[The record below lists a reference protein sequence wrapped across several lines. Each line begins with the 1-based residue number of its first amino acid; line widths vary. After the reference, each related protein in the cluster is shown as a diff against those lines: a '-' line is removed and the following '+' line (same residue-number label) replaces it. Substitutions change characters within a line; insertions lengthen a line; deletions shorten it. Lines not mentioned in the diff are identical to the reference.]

1 MARIDYKVSVTPIES
16 TASTADGGPMQ
27 TETLSANV
35 RKSLGG
41 GQSDLTWAGND
52 TTEWNAGV
60 PTCITS
66 GGGTIASSSSDGV
79 WIKHTGF
86 NYDASQADNVGT
98 TANTANVIITS
109 SSAITLQLAPGSAV
123 FLPKPSDETWTM
135 SDDGDAAAVEV
146 ANFT

>member
-1 MARIDYKVSVTPIES
+1 MARIDYKVSITPIES
-16 TASTADGGPMQ
+16 TAATADGGPVQ
-27 TETLSANV
+27 TETISANF

-66 GGGTIASSSSDGV
+66 DGGSISSSSSDGI

-86 NYDASQADNVGT
+86 DFDSGETDNVGS
-98 TANTANVIITS
+98 TANTANLTITS
-109 SSAITLQLAPGSAV
+109 SSAITLQLAPGSAI
-123 FLPKPSDETWTM
+123 FLPKPSNETWTM
-135 SDDGDAAAVEV
+135 SDDGTPCAVEV
-146 ANFT
+146 ANLT

>member
-1 MARIDYKVSVTPIES
+1 MARIDYAVSVTAIES

-27 TETLSANV
+27 VESLSANI

-41 GQSDLTWAGND
+41 GKSNTTWAGSD

-60 PTCITS
+60 PTTVTS
-66 GGGTIASSSSDGV
+66 GGGTVASSSSDGI

-86 NYDASQADNVGT
+86 DYDAAQADNVGT
-98 TANTANVIITS
+98 TANTANLIITS
-109 SSAITLQLAPGSAV
+109 SSAITHQLAPGSAI

-135 SDDGDAAAVEV
+135 SDDGTPCAVEV

>member
-66 GGGTIASSSSDGV
+66 GGVTVASSSSDGV

-86 NYDASQADNVGT
+86 DYDASQADNVGT

>member
-86 NYDASQADNVGT
+86 DYDASQADNVGT